1 MPPPAA
7 HEDTGPI
14 ETGPR
19 ETGPRETGHR
29 ETGSDRIGGIVL
41 SGGSAA
47 RIQGADKATLELA
60 GATLLDHVLAALD
73 TVEDVVVVGE
83 RVRTGRLVTFLR
95 EHPPLGGPAAG
106 ILAGLD
112 GFSRAPA
119 LVVVLAVD
127 MPLVSRATVRRLVQA
142 AGDVDGVDGV
152 DGALL
157 VDREGRRQY
166 LCAAYRTAALRT
178 AAPASEEQH
187 GLSVRRLV
195 RGLRLAEVVA
205 VGGEAQ
211 DVDTWAD
218 LRSVRA
224 RLEE

>member
-7 HEDTGPI
+7 REDTGPI
-14 ETGPR
+14 EA
-19 ETGPRETGHR
+19 GPRETGHR
-29 ETGSDRIGGIVL
+29 EIGSDRIGGIVL

-127 MPLVSRATVRRLVQA
+127 MPLVTGATVRRLVQA
-142 AGDVDGVDGV
+142 AGDVDGV

>member
-7 HEDTGPI
+7 REDTGPI

-19 ETGPRETGHR
+19 ETGPREI
-29 ETGSDRIGGIVL
+29 GSDRIGGIVL

-60 GATLLDHVLAALD
+60 GVTLLDHVLAALD

-127 MPLVSRATVRRLVQA
+127 MPLVTGATVRRLVQA
-142 AGDVDGVDGV
+142 AGDVDGV

>member
-1 MPPPAA
+1 
-7 HEDTGPI
+7 
-14 ETGPR
+14 
-19 ETGPRETGHR
+19 
-29 ETGSDRIGGIVL
+29 VL

-60 GATLLDHVLAALD
+60 GATLLDHVLAALG

-83 RVRTGRLVTFLR
+83 RVPVGRPVTFLR
-95 EHPPLGGPAAG
+95 EDPPMGGPAAG

-119 LVVVLAVD
+119 QVVVLAVD
-127 MPLVSRATVRRLVQA
+127 MPLVTEATVRRLVQA
-142 AGDVDGVDGV
+142 AVDL

-157 VDREGRRQY
+157 VDGEGRRQY
-166 LCAAYRTAALRT
+166 LCAAYRTAALRS
-178 AAPASEEQH
+178 AAPAPAEQH

-195 RGLRLAEVVA
+195 SGLRLAEVVA

-218 LRSVRA
+218 LRTVRA
-224 RLEE
+224 RMEE